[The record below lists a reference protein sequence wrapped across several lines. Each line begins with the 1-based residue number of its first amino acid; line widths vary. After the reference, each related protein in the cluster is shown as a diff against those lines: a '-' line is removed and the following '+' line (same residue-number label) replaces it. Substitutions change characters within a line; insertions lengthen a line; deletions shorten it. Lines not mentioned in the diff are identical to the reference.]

1 MEIERKYL
9 IHKLPENLETY
20 PCHLIEQAYLCT
32 EPVVRIRRQDDTYIL
47 TYKGAGLMSREEY
60 NLPLTA
66 TAYEHLLSKADGT
79 VITKKRSVILLNGE
93 DVSPLASAR
102 SIPTHLD
109 AHPAPEA
116 NPALEI
122 NPLKI
127 ELDIFSGEWQGLQI
141 AEVEF
146 PDEETARRFQPPAW
160 FGEEVTFDGHYHN
173 SWLSQHHRNELEKTP
188 R

>member
-66 TAYEHLLSKADGT
+66 TAYEHLLAKADGT
-79 VITKKRSVILLNGE
+79 VITKKRYVL
-93 DVSPLASAR
+93 PLKSQDASA
-102 SIPTHLD
+102 PDAAQPNPAAWNTHAVL
-109 AHPAPEA
+109 EA
-116 NPALEI
+116 NPSLEM
-122 NPLKI
+122 NALKI